1 MVGNTHAQHTTT
13 PLFFLCAGLTGTYF
27 YLYTYGGPVS
37 IVWGW
42 LLVSTA
48 NLLLGLV
55 LAEICS
61 SYPTSGGVYFWAH
74 RLAGESDAT
83 CMACLQGQPAC
94 VEHHQQ
100 QLAGVVSVC

>member
-1 MVGNTHAQHTTT
+1 MCPAYDNVQR
-13 PLFFLCAGLTGTYF
+13 PFLLRAGLTGTYF

-74 RLAGESDAT
+74 RLAGESD
-83 CMACLQGQPAC
+83 MACGLRA
-94 VEHHQQ
+94 
-100 QLAGVVSVC
+100 SRS